1 MWIVRLNIA
10 SRPWSCCGSRTL
22 WREAGWLSHLLST
35 KSVSQVVR
43 QLSYLFTALEHGQQN
58 QQKLLL
64 LTLAFCGRIVL
75 SYLQSHLLSHNL
87 FQAFSHSISG
97 FCCPKL
103 VSTCHIH
110 KSLKCLFPSTLA
122 FVLGR
127 PRNKEEKRAHKFFVS
142 FENQR
147 KTENRSAVDL

>member
-1 MWIVRLNIA
+1 MDCKTQQCIWTVMV
-10 SRPWSCCGSRTL
+10 L
-22 WREAGWLSHLLST
+22 WL
-35 KSVSQVVR
+35 QDVVAR
-43 QLSYLFTALEHGQQN
+43 GGLAVPPVVYKVCFTSSKTTVTFTALEHGQQN

-64 LTLAFCGRIVL
+64 TLAFCGRIVL
-75 SYLQSHLLSHNL
+75 SYLLSHLLTQNL

-122 FVLGR
+122 LVLGR
-127 PRNKEEKRAHKFFVS
+127 PRNKEEKRANKFFVS